1 MRNKVLREGVLVSR
15 RTILLALCGVPA
27 GIGLLPRLAVAAPA
41 VAADDPR
48 VHVQLLTIDNGAGG
62 LQSYAAVP
70 ATDRGQLTSIIVAH
84 DALGLTPHFEDVAR
98 RLATAGSFAVLVP
111 DYASRYGGT
120 PAEPMPAHEVVGM
133 TTWDEWLADTRSA
146 LGWLAR
152 QPRSN
157 GKVAAIGFGLGGSA
171 LSRIM
176 FQLNELTSG
185 VIFYG
190 RAPPLENVSKIA
202 ASLLLNYAGDD
213 RLVNPQR
220 AAFEDALKKA
230 GVSYQAFVY
239 EGAKHG
245 FEDDTVS
252 STYSKDA
259 AELAWE
265 RTMDFLKETTA

>member
-1 MRNKVLREGVLVSR
+1 
-15 RTILLALCGVPA
+15 
-27 GIGLLPRLAVAAPA
+27 LAVAAPA

-62 LQSYAAVP
+62 LQSYVAVP
-70 ATDRGQLTSIIVAH
+70 KTDRGQLTSIIVAH

-98 RLATAGSFAVLVP
+98 RLAAAGSFAVIVP

-146 LGWLAR
+146 LGWLTR

-171 LSRIM
+171 LGRMM

-190 RAPPLENVSKIA
+190 RAPPLENVAKIA
-202 ASLLLNYAGDD
+202 APLLLNYAADD

-220 AAFEDALKKA
+220 RAFEEALKKA
-230 GVSYQAFVY
+230 GVSYQAFIY

-259 AELAWE
+259 AKLAWE